1 MTTGKGGGPHPG
13 DPWHP
18 DWESAVPGEESE
30 EDWPYDESL
39 TLSDAELEVAD
50 LDEAEEPEQEQVEV
64 SEEEAVEVAEVE
76 EEVAEVE
83 PVEVA
88 ETEEEVAEV
97 EEEAA
102 EVEPVEVAEVDEE
115 VAETEVEPVEVAETE
130 EEVAEEEPVEVAE
143 VEPVEVAEAEVEA
156 EVAEEEAVEVA
167 EVEEEEEVAEVEPV
181 EVAEVEEEVAEEEPI
196 ELIAIDLEPEVAETA
211 EPVELAVVEE
221 SSEGDEVLELAVSE
235 ADAGVSE
242 GSAEVVVEFEVEELE
257 AEPER
262 MEAIDEI
269 SLEDAIDDESDVATE
284 PSFKELVLDEVDVDD
299 IVVEEEVFEVV
310 DLDDADLRGDT
321 AENFFDVFDF
331 EEPVET
337 VADESK
343 EPVGEALEV
352 EEIDHDEV
360 TAEVPA
366 MPAAADDAEVALV
379 TLDETDEAAF
389 FDDLLAEIDFEVPA
403 DFEELSSS
411 VDEHRDALAA
421 FMRPGSEPRVDD
433 GVSEPE
439 LVTDGGDGSLVFQP
453 PEPAEGEQ
461 LETVP
466 DLEPEPLASKLSV
479 VPVGLPMEDQGPKT
493 PEQEIVA
500 ELSDDLGVVDFEAFV
515 SSDFETR
522 DYLQSPTQEHIGL
535 AEAVS
540 EAGDA
545 EQSALAAALPGLDHG
560 HLGFD
565 EFEEDLEFHDPEAS
579 EREEADDMPAEP
591 TPTFEPD
598 LTLRMASAVILVS
611 LLVGALFAGGVV
623 FLLFI
628 IVVAV
633 ASQIEFYAAL
643 RNGGYRPMVLFG
655 LLGGLGAL
663 IGTFVQGNDVF
674 TEGPVAVPAALGLT
688 VVATFAWYGSQE
700 NPPHEPWRNGVATVF
715 GVAWIPALLAFV
727 IPMNEASRSI
737 RFQLIFVLLVMV
749 AAFDVGS
756 YFVGRAIGSRK
767 LAPVVSPNKTVE
779 GLIGGIVATVIVALI
794 SAALVNA
801 FDAGSALALAAAV
814 ILVAPLGDLAESVI
828 KRSLNLKDMG
838 QLLPG
843 HGGVLDRID
852 SYLFV
857 LPVAYLVLRWTNL
870 L

>member
-18 DWESAVPGEESE
+18 DWESAVPEEESE

-50 LDEAEEPEQEQVEV
+50 LDDAEEP
-64 SEEEAVEVAEVE
+64 
-76 EEVAEVE
+76 
-83 PVEVA
+83 
-88 ETEEEVAEV
+88 
-97 EEEAA
+97 
-102 EVEPVEVAEVDEE
+102 
-115 VAETEVEPVEVAETE
+115 
-130 EEVAEEEPVEVAE
+130 EEEPVEVS
-143 VEPVEVAEAEVEA
+143 
-156 EVAEEEAVEVA
+156 EE
-167 EVEEEEEVAEVEPV
+167 EPV
-181 EVAEVEEEVAEEEPI
+181 EVAEVEEEVGEEEPI
-196 ELIAIDLEPEVAETA
+196 ELVAIDLEPEVAETA

-242 GSAEVVVEFEVEELE
+242 GSAEVVVEFDVEELE
-257 AEPER
+257 AEPEW

-269 SLEDAIDDESDVATE
+269 SLEDAIDDESDASTE

-331 EEPVET
+331 EEPVEA
-337 VADESK
+337 VADDSK

-366 MPAAADDAEVALV
+366 IPAAADDGADAAEVALV
-379 TLDETDEAAF
+379 SLDETDEAAF
-389 FDDLLAEIDFEVPA
+389 FEDLLADIDFEVPA
-403 DFEELSSS
+403 DFEEVSSS

-421 FMRPGSEPRVDD
+421 FMRPSSEPRVDD

-545 EQSALAAALPGLDHG
+545 EPSALAAALPGLDHG

-598 LTLRMASAVILVS
+598 LTLRVASAVILVS

-700 NPPHEPWRNGVATVF
+700 HPPHEPWRNGVVTVL

-779 GLIGGIVATVIVALI
+779 GLIGGIVATVIVALL

-838 QLLPG
+838 QMLPG

-870 L
+870 F

>member
-1 MTTGKGGGPHPG
+1 
-13 DPWHP
+13 
-18 DWESAVPGEESE
+18 V
-30 EDWPYDESL
+30 
-39 TLSDAELEVAD
+39 
-50 LDEAEEPEQEQVEV
+50 
-64 SEEEAVEVAEVE
+64 
-76 EEVAEVE
+76 
-83 PVEVA
+83 
-88 ETEEEVAEV
+88 
-97 EEEAA
+97 
-102 EVEPVEVAEVDEE
+102 
-115 VAETEVEPVEVAETE
+115 
-130 EEVAEEEPVEVAE
+130 EVAEEEAVEVAE
-143 VEPVEVAEAEVEA
+143 VEPVEVAEAEVEVEVA
-156 EVAEEEAVEVA
+156 EEEAVEVAEEEAVEVA
-167 EVEEEEEVAEVEPV
+167 EVEPVEVAEVEEEVAEEEPV

-403 DFEELSSS
+403 DFEEVSSS